1 MECTPDEINTYIPD
15 TIDNDIVI
23 YSENIDNINLIV
35 AFDKFI
41 KAIIELNYLNSNSE
55 ITQDILK
62 RHKIELDTIIVN
74 IKNIIIIKKEFRT
87 RDKLSRLV
95 NCNFMIGILINDK
108 IHFIYEVLLSKN
120 DSEAIKLDEL
130 LCNTRSN
137 LNMIELS
144 LSRKSPYL
152 YLPSIEKLIY
162 FNLISLVNRGLMFFG
177 KDRFNEMIIK
187 CKKDYLRLNYL
198 FYTIHIKNYESELS
212 LKYYQIFKYILS
224 IIPYCSHEI
233 YIKKE
238 GVLERAAIHSEFYD
252 REILPVKL
260 KSLLDFINNPQKF
273 TPMMNKYLKY
283 KNKYI
288 TMKNNYLKLL

>member
-1 MECTPDEINTYIPD
+1 
-15 TIDNDIVI
+15 
-23 YSENIDNINLIV
+23 
-35 AFDKFI
+35 
-41 KAIIELNYLNSNSE
+41 
-55 ITQDILK
+55 
-62 RHKIELDTIIVN
+62 
-74 IKNIIIIKKEFRT
+74 
-87 RDKLSRLV
+87 
-95 NCNFMIGILINDK
+95 
-108 IHFIYEVLLSKN
+108 
-120 DSEAIKLDEL
+120 
-130 LCNTRSN
+130 
-137 LNMIELS
+137 
-144 LSRKSPYL
+144 
-152 YLPSIEKLIY
+152 
-162 FNLISLVNRGLMFFG
+162 MFFG